1 MWRVNVYDVLH
12 RSRWSYLDEQGI
24 AFGGGRRMKYLF
36 LPISTILSLYTANT
50 FYRLIERNRLNR
62 ALPKER
68 KIPIWKIF
76 LLLPAKQSKRK

>member
-1 MWRVNVYDVLH
+1 
-12 RSRWSYLDEQGI
+12 
-24 AFGGGRRMKYLF
+24 MKYLF